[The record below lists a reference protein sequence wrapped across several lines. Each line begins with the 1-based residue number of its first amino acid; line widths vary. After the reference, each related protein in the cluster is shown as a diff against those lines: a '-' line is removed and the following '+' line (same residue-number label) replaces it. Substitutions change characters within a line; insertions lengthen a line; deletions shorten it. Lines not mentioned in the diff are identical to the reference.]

1 MNELEPMRDCCIP
14 DEASSRGTQYDIN
27 RYIFASKFVEGKTVV
42 DVACGVG
49 YGSSYLGRKGARE
62 VIGGDI
68 AKDTIEYARAHYPRK
83 ELYFVQIDATSL
95 PFPDACFDVVVSFE
109 TIEHL
114 RDYRRFLFECGRVL
128 KRGGLFIC
136 STPNRRRFPLQPA
149 KPLNPFH
156 VQEFYIGEFEDL
168 VKEYFTE
175 VSLFYQ
181 AQTLNGF
188 INSFIIPLVGRLL
201 SALPKGEYIKE
212 VIKGIIHCDT
222 PYVKPGAEILDE
234 QIDKKYT
241 VLPFEEKHFRL
252 PFAIIAVAKK
262 KH

>member
-1 MNELEPMRDCCIP
+1 MKELEPVRDCCIP
-14 DEASSRGTQYDIN
+14 DEASSTGTQYDIN
-27 RYIFASKFVEGKTVV
+27 RYIFASKFAKGKTVL
-42 DVACGVG
+42 DIGCGAG
-49 YGSSYLGRKGARE
+49 YGSSYLRRKGAKE
-62 VIGGDI
+62 VIGGDV
-68 AKDTIEYARAHYPRK
+68 AKDTIEYAKAHYKR
-83 ELYFVQIDATSL
+83 ECVYFVQTDATSL
-95 PFPDACFDVVVSFE
+95 PFLDDSFDLVVPFE
-109 TIEHL
+109 LIEHL
-114 RDYRRFLFECGRVL
+114 KEYRRFLFECNRVL
-128 KRGGLFIC
+128 KPGGLFIC
-136 STPNRRRFPLQPA
+136 STPNRRRFLFELA

-188 INSFIIPLVGRLL
+188 IKSFIIPLVGRLL
-201 SALPKGEYIKE
+201 SALPKGEYIKG
-212 VIKGIIHCDT
+212 VMKGIIHCDT

-234 QIDKKYT
+234 QIDRKYT